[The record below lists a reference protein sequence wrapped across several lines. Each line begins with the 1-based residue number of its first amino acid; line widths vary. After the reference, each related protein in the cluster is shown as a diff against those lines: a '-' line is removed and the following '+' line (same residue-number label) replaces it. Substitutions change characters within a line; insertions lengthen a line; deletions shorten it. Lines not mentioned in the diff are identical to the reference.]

1 MLELYEEK
9 LPLTL
14 CHTSLLHSDNR
25 NSTNVN
31 VTTQGVKS
39 VKFTACEGENI

>member
-14 CHTSLLHSDNR
+14 CHTSLLHSDNQQYKR
-25 NSTNVN
+25 ECNHTGSE
-31 VTTQGVKS
+31 KCKIHS
-39 VKFTACEGENI
+39 L